1 MSDKRRYVII
11 GTGAIGGTIAGR
23 LAQHGVSV
31 VAVARGA
38 HADAIE
44 SEGLLLRTPDGDH
57 RVHPEVWRS
66 PEDARLT
73 ADDVLVLA
81 VKSQQ
86 AQEALSAW
94 AYLPVAG
101 TDGTAGERLPVLTCL
116 NGVATE
122 DFALRYFRRVY
133 AVCVWAPCVH
143 VEPGVVEA
151 YLAEVSGIFHMGRY
165 PVGLADV
172 DDRVF
177 LGSVQ
182 RDWAEA
188 QLGVLLPQDVMAWK
202 YSKLLSNLGNAFNA
216 LAGRGE
222 GLDELVE
229 RARDEGRAVLE
240 AAGVP
245 VTSEEVEAEA
255 RAAGPRFGEI
265 PGASHVGSS
274 SWQSLAR
281 GRGDIETDYLN
292 GEIVA
297 IAHRLGM
304 DAPLNSR
311 ICVLAQEAARSGRA
325 PGSYTVGELAQ
336 ALGLTRA

>member
-11 GTGAIGGTIAGR
+11 GTGAIGGTIGGR
-23 LAQHGVSV
+23 LAQHGVPV

-66 PEDARLT
+66 PEDARLRVG
-73 ADDVLVLA
+73 DVLVLA
-81 VKSQQ
+81 VKSQH
-86 AQEALSAW
+86 AQEALAAW
-94 AYLPVAG
+94 AYLPVSGAEA
-101 TDGTAGERLPVLTCL
+101 TAGEVLPLLTCL
-116 NGVATE
+116 NGVAAE
-122 DFALRYFRRVY
+122 DLALGYFRRVY

-151 YLAEVSGIFHMGRY
+151 HLAEVSGIFHVGRY
-165 PVGLADV
+165 PVALTDV

-177 LGSVQ
+177 LDSVR
-182 RDWAEA
+182 RDWTAA
-188 QLGVLLPQDVMAWK
+188 QLSVVLPEDVMAWK
-202 YSKLLSNLGNAFNA
+202 YLKLLGNLGNAFNA
-216 LAGRGE
+216 LAGRGD
-222 GLDELVE
+222 GLDELVA
-229 RARDEGRAVLE
+229 RARDEGRAILD
-240 AAGVP
+240 AAGVQ
-245 VTSEEVEAEA
+245 VTPEEVEAEA

-297 IAHRLGM
+297 IAHRLGL
-304 DAPLNSR
+304 DAPINGR
-311 ICVLAQEAARSGRA
+311 ICVLARDAAQSGRA
-325 PGSYTVGELAQ
+325 PGSYTVGELAH

>member
-1 MSDKRRYVII
+1 MSDKGRYVII

-23 LAQHGVSV
+23 LAQHGVPV

-38 HADAIE
+38 HAEAIE
-44 SEGLLLRTPDGDH
+44 SDGLLLRTPDGDH
-57 RVHPEVWRS
+57 RVRPEVWGA
-66 PEDARLT
+66 PEDARLRVG
-73 ADDVLVLA
+73 DVLVLA

-86 AQEALSAW
+86 AQEALAAW
-94 AYLPVAG
+94 AYLPVTG
-101 TDGTAGERLPVLTCL
+101 TDGTAGETLPVLTCL

-122 DFALRYFRRVY
+122 EFALRYFRRVY

-151 YLAEVSGIFHMGRY
+151 YLAEVSGVFHMGRY
-165 PVGLADV
+165 PVGLTDV
-172 DDRVF
+172 DDRV
-177 LGSVQ
+177 LLDAVRG
-182 RDWAEA
+182 DWTRS
-188 QLGVLLPQDVMAWK
+188 QLGVLLPDDVMAWK

-222 GLDELVE
+222 GLDELVA
-229 RARDEGRAVLE
+229 RARDEGRGVLD
-240 AAGVP
+240 AAGVR

-255 RAAGPRFGEI
+255 RAAGPKFGEI

-304 DAPLNSR
+304 DAPINAR
-311 ICVLAQEAARSGRA
+311 ICVLAREAAQSGRA
-325 PGSYTVGELAQ
+325 PGSYTVGELAR
-336 ALGLTRA
+336 ALGVTGS